1 MSNKARNTAGKF
13 APKSEVPRKVRSV
26 NLTDDAWQWLA
37 ATAEAAGMSRNDY
50 LEALADGNNPLME
63 TASAAPCPLM
73 ETVESEVEVSGAEI
87 AELPI
92 DKDIPLIE
100 TVEVE
105 IEALKQELAAA
116 RTDYAKLLETS
127 SHIKASREK
136 EIAELRSQLA
146 TERADR
152 EELETQ
158 LADLKQNSEIDFDFA
173 GKAGELV
180 SWLRKTVGKALP
192 KQVTPK
198 EVQKILEGKDN

>member
-1 MSNKARNTAGKF
+1 
-13 APKSEVPRKVRSV
+13 
-26 NLTDDAWQWLA
+26 
-37 ATAEAAGMSRNDY
+37 
-50 LEALADGNNPLME
+50 
-63 TASAAPCPLM
+63 
-73 ETVESEVEVSGAEI
+73 
-87 AELPI
+87 
-92 DKDIPLIE
+92 
-100 TVEVE
+100 
-105 IEALKQELAAA
+105 
-116 RTDYAKLLETS
+116 
-127 SHIKASREK
+127 
-136 EIAELRSQLA
+136 LRSQLA